1 MENVGRELWREKW
14 KGSGEGGGEVGRM
27 AKEEGRKEGEGEE
40 EGWEEVG
47 RRRGRTRNQGRKEA
61 DTARPGGACRV
72 GSLKKFWEVINTFQ
86 AAGRERR
93 ACRYFWKGVQLGWRP
108 EAGPEARL
116 GWAGPRGLGSICG
129 DWPIRVLPRSKSQA
143 TPTWEPSR
151 TASHSPWGVVCK

>member
-1 MENVGRELWREKW
+1 M
-14 KGSGEGGGEVGRM
+14 
-27 AKEEGRKEGEGEE
+27 
-40 EGWEEVG
+40 
-47 RRRGRTRNQGRKEA
+47 
-61 DTARPGGACRV
+61 